1 MIEER
6 LREIQLHKN
15 NHGLDLLIMMDYEE
29 ESKMRDLIIGM
40 PISCAKE
47 VLLSLEELSKKRFSS
62 DKEISF
68 YGFSKEQRRKF
79 LKELKKEYRNGNYKN
94 LPCIHFS

>member
-15 NHGLDLLIMMDYEE
+15 NYGLDLLIMMGYEE
-29 ESKMRDLIIGM
+29 ESQMNDVIIGM
-40 PISCAKE
+40 PVSCAEE
-47 VLLSLEELSKKRFSS
+47 VLLSLEELAKKRFSS

>member
-15 NHGLDLLIMMDYEE
+15 NYGLDLLIMMGYEE
-29 ESKMRDLIIGM
+29 ESQMNDVIIGM
-40 PISCAKE
+40 PVSCAEE

-79 LKELKKEYRNGNYKN
+79 LKELKKEYRNENYKN